1 MQAAEEISS
10 ATSVHIESSDGN
22 GSRIQCRCGCVP
34 NIMSLFEMAEKR
46 AALKRERE
54 AARIKADD
62 EAKLAKEM
70 EK

>member
-1 MQAAEEISS
+1 MP
-10 ATSVHIESSDGN
+10 
-22 GSRIQCRCGCVP
+22 P
-34 NIMSLFEMAEKR
+34 NILSLFEMAEKR

-62 EAKLAKEM
+62 EAKLEEEMEKEM

>member
-22 GSRIQCRCGCVP
+22 GSRKCRCGCVP